1 MYTDFK
7 PVSLMGLSSK
17 MSSEDAI
24 FLPEKKDFHAFV
36 LKDLHHD
43 KEASVVVSRSE
54 ADKTL
59 VPMPVLKIKFQSSAA
74 DDHGEDGGIRTPTS
88 VDHMRKNVIV
98 LKCPPAPRK
107 PKSLP
112 STKRKAES
120 HERVHLLDLSD
131 EIQSLFPPNLL
142 KDFLCGKIRKVS
154 KESIGFN

>member
-1 MYTDFK
+1 MCTDFK

-17 MSSEDAI
+17 MTSEDAV
-24 FLPEKKDFHAFV
+24 FLPEKKDFHAFM
-36 LKDLHHD
+36 LKGLHHD
-43 KEASVVVSRSE
+43 QEASVVVRPE

-59 VPMPVLKIKFQSSAA
+59 VPMPVLKIKLQASAA
-74 DDHGEDGGIRTPTS
+74 DDDGEDGGIRTPTS

-131 EIQSLFPPNLL
+131 EIQSLFPPNIL
-142 KDFLCGKIRKVS
+142 KDFVRGKIRKVS

>member
-1 MYTDFK
+1 
-7 PVSLMGLSSK
+7 MGF
-17 MSSEDAI
+17 SEDAI
-24 FLPEKKDFHAFV
+24 FLPEKKDFHAFM
-36 LKDLHHD
+36 LKELHHHD

-59 VPMPVLKIKFQSSAA
+59 VPMPVLKIKLQASAA

-88 VDHMRKNVIV
+88 VDHMMRKNNVIV

-120 HERVHLLDLSD
+120 QERVHLLDLSD

-142 KDFLCGKIRKVS
+142 RDFVCGKIRKVS
-154 KESIGFN
+154 KENIGFN